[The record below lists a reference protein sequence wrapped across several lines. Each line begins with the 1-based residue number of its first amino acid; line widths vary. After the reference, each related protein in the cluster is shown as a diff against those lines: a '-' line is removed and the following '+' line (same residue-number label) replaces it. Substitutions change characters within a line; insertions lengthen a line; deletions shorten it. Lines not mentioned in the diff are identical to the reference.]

1 MGVRFENYYT
11 EKKVSYTLLESLVGR
26 LNHTATACPIMR
38 YFLGRIRALLT
49 NWDVSKT
56 TKKVER
62 YLSSQV
68 LDDFRLW
75 KDTFL
80 PAVAKGISLNLIT
93 YHRPTGVVVR
103 PEVSYLRVVG
113 SSPTQWTGSVL
124 SRCVGSRLHKPVAYK
139 KKAWWTP

>member
-124 SRCVGSRLHKPVAYK
+124 SRCV
-139 KKAWWTP
+139 